1 MSIPRARNRLGIS
14 WGSTLKVTVIFK
26 DFKAENVF
34 QISIPFESV
43 ERLKE
48 KLNLV
53 GVVKY
58 YENKQ
63 DLDWKSIVKNITDDP
78 ATFVRN
84 DGCGFYGSQYLIPDG
99 PDYFSGEEE

>member
-14 WGSTLKVTVIFK
+14 WGSTLK
-26 DFKAENVF
+26 
-34 QISIPFESV
+34 V